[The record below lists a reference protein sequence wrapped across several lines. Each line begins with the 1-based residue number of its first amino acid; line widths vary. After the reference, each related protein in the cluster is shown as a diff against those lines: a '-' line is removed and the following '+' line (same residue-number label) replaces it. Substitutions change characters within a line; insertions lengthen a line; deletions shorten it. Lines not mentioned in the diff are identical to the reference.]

1 MKRRALLCGLL
12 TLMLAIPLWAYVE
25 VDVADSWSR
34 QFTGVKLPATEG
46 MVTFHENEP
55 LTGEVIDAVKLMSH
69 GLKAVKKGDAAE
81 ATWLG
86 GEKFKLMHIPSG
98 KSVEIV
104 FPKDKLKK
112 K

>member
-25 VDVADSWSR
+25 VDTGDYWSR
-34 QFTGVKLPATEG
+34 QFTGVKLPAAEG
-46 MVTFHENEP
+46 VVTFRENEP
-55 LTGEVIDAVKLMSH
+55 LAGEVIDAAKLMSR
-69 GLKAVKKGDAAE
+69 GLKAVKKGDAIE

-86 GEKFKLMHIPSG
+86 GEKFKFMHVPSG
-98 KSVEIV
+98 KSIEII

>member
-12 TLMLAIPLWAYVE
+12 TLTLAIPLWAYVQVGVE
-25 VDVADSWSR
+25 DSYAR

-46 MVTFHENEP
+46 VSTFRQNEP
-55 LTGEVIDAVKLMSH
+55 LAGEVIDAAKLMSH
-69 GLKAVKKGDAAE
+69 GLKAVKKGDAIE
-81 ATWLG
+81 VKWLG
-86 GEKFKLMHIPSG
+86 GEKFKFMHIPSG